1 MQRLRSSAYYGI
13 WLVAAGCATPVAMV
27 PTEPRPFVEVDALP
41 TIVETIP
48 GTDASFTLIE
58 MPGGTFTMGSP
69 VSEAGRG
76 EDEGPQREVTVEPFY
91 MGAHEVRYDAWAIFR
106 SRGRDNA
113 QAAPG
118 VTTFDPDIIARPS
131 PPYED
136 PAHGMGTLGHP
147 AVGMTQ
153 WAALQ
158 FARWLSEKTGHFYR
172 LPTEAEWEYACRAGT
187 TTPFSFSDGR
197 LDAHAWYYGTSDEQY
212 HRVGEKEPNPWGLY
226 DVHGNVAEWTL
237 DEYDATFY
245 EDMRAESPWS
255 IPTRLYPRTVRG
267 GAYDDDPGALRCAA
281 RLRSSAEWKRRDPQ
295 IPKSM
300 WWNTDSPFV
309 GFRLVRPVDP
319 PTPDEQA
326 EFWTIVLGG

>member
-1 MQRLRSSAYYGI
+1 MQRLRSSAPFWI
-13 WLVAAGCATPVAMV
+13 WLVAAGCATQVALV
-27 PTEPRPFVEVDALP
+27 PTEPRPYAEAVVLP
-41 TIVETIP
+41 SIVETIP

-58 MPGGTFTMGSP
+58 IPGGTFTMGSS
-69 VSEAGRG
+69 VDESERG
-76 EDEGPQREVTVEPFY
+76 EDEGPQREITVAPFF
-91 MGAHEVRYDAWAIFR
+91 MGAHEVRYDAWAIYR
-106 SRGRDNA
+106 SRERDNA
-113 QAAPG
+113 VAAPG
-118 VTTFDPDIIARPS
+118 VTTFDPDITARPS

-158 FARWLSEKTGHFYR
+158 FARWLSEKTGHFFR

-187 TTPFSFSDGR
+187 TAPFSFSDDR
-197 LDAHAWYYGTSDEQY
+197 LDAHAWYIGNSDEQY

-245 EDMRAESPWS
+245 RDMQAENPWS
-255 IPTRLYPRTVRG
+255 FPTRLYPRTVRG
-267 GAYDDDPGALRCAA
+267 GAYDDDPGSLRCAA

-309 GFRLVRPVDP
+309 GFRLVRPVNP

-326 EFWTIVLGG
+326 EFWSIVLGG